1 MQIFKNIEQISPIFA
16 INIPQLT
23 QLRLLNLDL
32 PAKQGSK
39 PTSRTSL
46 GFHPL

>member
-1 MQIFKNIEQISPIFA
+1 MQILKKYIEQISPIFA

-32 PAKQGSK
+32 PARAASQQVE
-39 PTSRTSL
+39 L
-46 GFHPL
+46 V

>member
-1 MQIFKNIEQISPIFA
+1 MQIFEKNIEQISPIFA

-32 PAKQGSK
+32 PASAASQQVE
-39 PTSRTSL
+39 L
-46 GFHPL
+46 V